1 MRITLPTGSIPVT
14 LSSGSYYFKIT
25 GSTGHV
31 TKNSLWDAA
40 TTPYPDSSMT
50 NIFNGY
56 KDDTSFSLNANSDG
70 GWDVAFLGSTYSTL
84 YVSGNLNFAFGSAN
98 DNSDVSGDPNTGGV
112 PTIRIGSNDA
122 NVQEVWTAV
131 NGSPG
136 NRVLIYKVRGNTWYS
151 QRSVNYE
158 FDIYFYEAS
167 GNIDVVVSQEP
178 TDLNAYA
185 AWNYTGSVAGIWGV
199 TNGTNWVDGLTT
211 HTSSIG
217 ATLPAIGGGGLRI
230 TGGLRIGALLPPA
243 SGLYMPTGTVTSI
256 AGTYSGAIWEM
267 GNAPTGLVIPDLS
280 GNDMGFGE
288 TAEAWNTNY
297 YAFNNPKYAG
307 GGTNFSVLNN
317 ITDQLT
323 ICGWFSFPSFAGS
336 QTLVSRGDGGN
347 GWGFRVDNNGDTL
360 NLVKY
365 SVADQTQSLPASM
378 NINTWYFLAV
388 SQNGS
393 SITYNFNG
401 NNYTTTGNAN
411 NFWGS
416 GTGLPLYLN
425 YDPYIGG
432 PWSVNMREVKVFS
445 TALSDTDLTAIYNSQ
460 KASYGY

>member
-1 MRITLPTGSIPVT
+1 M
-14 LSSGSYYFKIT
+14 
-25 GSTGHV
+25 
-31 TKNSLWDAA
+31 
-40 TTPYPDSSMT
+40 
-50 NIFNGY
+50 
-56 KDDTSFSLNANSDG
+56 
-70 GWDVAFLGSTYSTL
+70 
-84 YVSGNLNFAFGSAN
+84 
-98 DNSDVSGDPNTGGV
+98 

-122 NVQEVWTAV
+122 NVQEIWTTTL
-131 NGSPG
+131 GSPS
-136 NRVLIYKVRGNTWYS
+136 NRTLIYKVRGNTWYS

-158 FDIYFYEAS
+158 YDIYFYEGN
-167 GNIDVVVSQEP
+167 GNIDIVVSQEP

-185 AWNYTGSVAGIWGV
+185 AWNYTGTVAGIWGV
-199 TNGTNWVDGLTT
+199 TNGTNWVDGLST

-217 ATLPAIGGGGLRI
+217 ATLPAVAGGGLRI
-230 TGGLRIGALLPPA
+230 TGGLRIGSLLPTP
-243 SGLYMPTGTVTSI
+243 SSLYMPTGTATSI
-256 AGTYSGAIWEM
+256 SGTYPSVAFEM
-267 GNAPTGLVIPDLS
+267 GNAPTSLVIPDLS
-280 GNDMGFGE
+280 GNSLIVAE
-288 TAEAWNTNY
+288 QSEAWNTNY
-297 YAFNNPKYAG
+297 YAFNNTNYATTG
-307 GGTNFSVLNN
+307 GPNWGLESL
-317 ITDQLT
+317 TDQLT

-365 SVADQTQSLPASM
+365 SVADQYQSLPASM

-388 SQNGS
+388 SQNGT

-401 NNYTTTGNAN
+401 TNYTTTGSST

-445 TALSDTDLTAIYNSQ
+445 TALTDIELTSIYNAQ

>member
-1 MRITLPTGSIPVT
+1 MRITLPTTGSIPVT

-40 TTPYPDSSMT
+40 TTPYPDASMT

-56 KDDTSFSLNANSDG
+56 KDDNSYSVNANSDG

-112 PTIRIGSNDA
+112 PTIRIGSNDS
-122 NVQEVWTAV
+122 NVQEIWTTTL
-131 NGSPG
+131 GSPS
-136 NRVLIYKVRGNTWYS
+136 NRTLIYKVRGNTNYS
-151 QRSVNYE
+151 DHTINYE
-158 FDIYFYEAS
+158 YDIYFYEAS

-199 TNGTNWVDGLTT
+199 TNGTNWVDGLST

-217 ATLPAIGGGGLRI
+217 ATLPAVAGGGLKI

-243 SGLYMPTGTVTSI
+243 SGLYMPTGTATSI

-267 GNAPTGLVIPDLS
+267 GNAPTGLLIPDLS

-323 ICGWFSFPSFAGS
+323 ICGWFSFPVFAGS
-336 QTLVSRGDGGN
+336 QSLVSKNN
-347 GWGFRVDNNGDTL
+347 GSTGWAFRVDNTGDTL

-365 SVADQTQSLPASM
+365 GIADQTQSLPASM

-393 SITYNFNG
+393 NITYNFNG
-401 NNYTTTGNAN
+401 QNYTTTGASD

-416 GTGLPLYLN
+416 GTGLPLLN
-425 YDPYIGG
+425 
-432 PWSVNMREVKVFS
+432 
-445 TALSDTDLTAIYNSQ
+445 
-460 KASYGY
+460 